1 MLKLNIGFNRKIGEA
16 NYSSRGASV
25 NLEIEV
31 ESALVREPDRLQE
44 KIDYMFGLAKAS
56 VDEQLNG
63 NGKPESNGQR
73 GANGHAAGNGH
84 NGNGNG
90 RSATQSQVR
99 AVHAIASRK
108 RIDLTVLLRDRF
120 GVDRPDDLTL
130 RDAST
135 LIDELKN
142 GAAAGG
148 RR

>member
-1 MLKLNIGFNRKIGEA
+1 MLKLNIGFSRKLGEA

-44 KIDYMFGLAKAS
+44 KIDYLFGQAKAS
-56 VDEQLNG
+56 VDGQLNG
-63 NGKPESNGQR
+63 NREAESSGQR
-73 GANGHAAGNGH
+73 DGNGHAAGNGQ

-99 AVHAIASRK
+99 AIRAIASRK
-108 RIDLTVLLRDRF
+108 RIDLIVLLHDRF

-135 LIDELKN
+135 LIDELKD
-142 GAAAGG
+142 GATTGG